1 MSEEGQEPEGQVNEE
16 PVVPIVG
23 NTNDAINASLED
35 VTDPDILKK
44 MVKSL
49 RGEAAKH
56 RTEKQANAAKLVEYD
71 EWKTSQLSELDKANQ
86 RAEQAEA
93 KAVEALRRSVIKEF
107 GVEEDYH
114 EFITGSTED
123 ELTAKAQKFAK
134 LSKGAEDNSVLP
146 AGTANLR
153 PGKRGAPVGGNNGK
167 SDDVAFFEGLWN
179 DRFGNNS

>member
-1 MSEEGQEPEGQVNEE
+1 MSEEGQVPEGQEPQE
-16 PVVPIVG
+16 PVAPVTG

-35 VTDPDILKK
+35 VTDPDVLKK

-86 RAEQAEA
+86 RAELAEA

-107 GVEEDYH
+107 NIDDDYH

-153 PGKRGAPVGGNNGK
+153 PGKRGNPVGAQSGK
-167 SDDVAFFEGLWN
+167 AEDVAFFEGLWN
-179 DRFGNNS
+179 DRFGNSA